1 MNLYKRIHFDSNAV
15 SNSKP
20 LSDIFIHQ
28 NLKVEKLG
36 PCIDYETPW
45 YAASPDGAVYFT
57 CCGHGVLE
65 IKYPFSLKEKSLR
78 GNIIKDIFYVGVNMD
93 GITF

>member
-1 MNLYKRIHFDSNAV
+1 MNLYKLIHSDSNAV

-36 PCIDYETPW
+36 LCIDYEKPW
-45 YAASPDGAVYFT
+45 YAAFPDGAVYCT

-65 IKYPFSLKEKSLR
+65 IKCPL
-78 GNIIKDIFYVGVNMD
+78 V
-93 GITF
+93 